1 MQSGSP
7 LNFSAKELRTRKK
20 LYTFRKVAETI
31 NKNKRNSF
39 VFYGSRDAL
48 SPNQY
53 AIFREFRIKKD
64 FINGV
69 YIKLEL
75 IPANIF
81 KSFRRFSQ
89 FEKRQTMLKGSTYQ
103 IKVTM
108 PYSHDVSMSK
118 FDSKTEAAF
127 YKATFNVFE
136 QFKLIRFSEKTHLDY
151 IPSVFLST
159 TNDISTNV
167 ARFGAFVQKV
177 KTIPTEDNSIP
188 FSILQYNQKAS
199 FFIRRNIIFIQ
210 DKLIS
215 KTN

>member
-64 FINGV
+64 SINGV
-69 YIKLEL
+69 AIKLEL

-108 PYSHDVSMSK
+108 PYSHNMSK

-127 YKATFNVFE
+127 YKATFNIFE

-159 TNDISTNV
+159 TNAISTNV
-167 ARFGAFVQKV
+167 ARFGTFVQKV

-188 FSILQYNQKAS
+188 LSILQYNQKAS
-199 FFIRRNIIFIQ
+199 FLIRRNIIFIQ
-210 DKLIS
+210 DKLIP

>member
-1 MQSGSP
+1 
-7 LNFSAKELRTRKK
+7 
-20 LYTFRKVAETI
+20 
-31 NKNKRNSF
+31 
-39 VFYGSRDAL
+39 
-48 SPNQY
+48 
-53 AIFREFRIKKD
+53 
-64 FINGV
+64 
-69 YIKLEL
+69 
-75 IPANIF
+75 
-81 KSFRRFSQ
+81 
-89 FEKRQTMLKGSTYQ
+89 
-103 IKVTM
+103 
-108 PYSHDVSMSK
+108 MSK

-167 ARFGAFVQKV
+167 ARFGAFVKKV